1 MEYPQKK
8 MAKINGWKK
17 PRIRFMGSKKDRPP
31 EGRMMMTLAGRAVF
45 VMDDGLPRFTL
56 WYTYKKLWKITIFN
70 R

>member
-1 MEYPQKK
+1 
-8 MAKINGWKK
+8 
-17 PRIRFMGSKKDRPP
+17 MGSKKDRPP

-56 WYTYKKLWKITIFN
+56 WYTYKKLWKITFFN